1 MRGVSL
7 LLRLTRIF
15 VISRGR
21 ANVDRGRLF
30 HLERG
35 LTSGLEE
42 GKAAL
47 SPPFTPGI
55 QILK

>member
-21 ANVDRGRLF
+21 ANVDRGDYF
-30 HLERG
+30 IWNAG
-35 LTSGLEE
+35 
-42 GKAAL
+42 
-47 SPPFTPGI
+47 
-55 QILK
+55 